1 MTSRER
7 VMVALEHREP
17 DRIPVDF
24 GSTFVTGMHVSV
36 VAELRRYYGLESKPV
51 RVVDCGQMLGEID
64 DDLRAVMGVDTT
76 GVFRKTTKF
85 GFPAED
91 WKPWRM
97 YDGLEV
103 LTPGGFQVS
112 LDENGDTLLH
122 PQGDITAPPCARMPK
137 DGYFFDAII
146 RQEPIREEELD
157 PQDNLEEFGPISET
171 ELDYLEESARRARA
185 SGRAVVASF
194 GGTSFGDIALVPGL
208 SLRHPKGIRDVE
220 EWYVSI
226 RTRRQYIHKVFEGQ
240 CEIALK
246 NLERIAA
253 RVGENVDVVYVCGA
267 DFGTQNSQFCSV
279 ADFRE
284 LWFPYYQRVNDW
296 IHRHTQWKTFK
307 HSCGSVSKF
316 YEAFIE
322 CGFDIINPVQCS
334 AAHMEPEYLKATFG
348 DRLAFWGGGV
358 DTQRTLA
365 FGTPS
370 DVRDQVLAR
379 CEIFARG
386 GGFVFNSIHNIQA
399 RTPVENVV
407 AMIEAVK
414 EFHGAR

>member
-171 ELDYLEESARRARA
+171 ELDYLDESARRARA

-370 DVRDQVLAR
+370 DVRDEVLAR

>member
-171 ELDYLEESARRARA
+171 ELDYLDESARRARA

-208 SLRHPKGIRDVE
+208 SLKHPKGIRDVE

-370 DVRDQVLAR
+370 DVRDEVLAR